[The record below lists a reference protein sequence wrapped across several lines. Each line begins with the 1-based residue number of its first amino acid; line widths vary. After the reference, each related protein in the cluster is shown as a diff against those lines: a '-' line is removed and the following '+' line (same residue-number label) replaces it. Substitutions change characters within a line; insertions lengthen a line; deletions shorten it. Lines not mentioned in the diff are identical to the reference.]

1 VSLEYSIGCFNGDE
15 RDTKQTKSGKKRK
28 KPEIP
33 TFLALFVLLSFL
45 HPSCLFCIHLSFIDE
60 A

>member
-1 VSLEYSIGCFNGDE
+1 LNIQSAALMGMKGIQN
-15 RDTKQTKSGKKRK
+15 KQKSGKKRK

-60 A
+60 T